1 MTVAKAAQLN
11 DVLGVAK
18 AVTLSDSLTVAKA
31 AALNDVLTV
40 AKAATLNDSLTV
52 ALGAQL
58 NSTLDVVAAAR
69 MRAGLQVDAAAVLG
83 DALTVAKAAQLNDTL
98 AVAKAATLSDA
109 LTVAKAATLNDT
121 LTVAL
126 GAQLNSTLDVVAA
139 ARMRAGLQVDAAAVL
154 GSTLEVNA
162 AATLKDALTVTGA
175 SNFNNAVTVTG
186 AAALNSTLNVQGNA
200 TFQNNMTINGNL
212 TVLGGQTSISTT
224 VIEVKDNAILLAN
237 NNTADVLESGI
248 EIQYKPAGAAAPV
261 YAGVKR
267 LPGTGKFVFFK
278 EAVDKISE
286 SSPSTTTDIYTGVI
300 ADSFSCASDRNLKK
314 NIVPLDGAL
323 ENVEKMRGV
332 YHDWID
338 EKQSADRQIGVI
350 AQEVQ
355 AVYPELVQLGDNGYL
370 SVNYPK
376 LTAVLL
382 QALKELNGTV
392 NELKA
397 VVYGNK
403 RPSMHNTLK
412 NVSPSNASASRA
424 SNTSPSST
432 LKKKKS
438 IVNE

>member
-1 MTVAKAAQLN
+1 LN
-11 DVLGVAK
+11 DVLV
-18 AVTLSDSLTVAKA
+18 
-31 AALNDVLTV
+31 V
-40 AKAATLNDSLTV
+40 AKAATLN
-52 ALGAQL
+52 
-58 NSTLDVVAAAR
+58 
-69 MRAGLQVDAAAVLG
+69 

-98 AVAKAATLSDA
+98 
-109 LTVAKAATLNDT
+109 
-121 LTVAL
+121 TVAL
-126 GAQLNSTLDVVAA
+126 GAQLNGTLDVVAA

-162 AATLKDALTVTGA
+162 AANLKDALTVAGA

-186 AAALNSTLNVQGNA
+186 AAALNSTLSVQGNA
-200 TFQNNMTINGNL
+200 TFQNNMTVNGNL

-224 VIEVKDNAILLAN
+224 VLQVKDNAILLN
-237 NNTADVLESGI
+237 DSNTADVLESGI
-248 EIQYKPAGAAAPV
+248 EIQYKPVGASAPV

-278 EAVDKISE
+278 DAADKISE
-286 SSPSTTTDIYTGVI
+286 SGPNTATDIYTGVI

-338 EKQSADRQIGVI
+338 EKQSAERQIGVI

-403 RPSMHNTLK
+403 RSPMHNTLK
-412 NVSPSNASASRA
+412 NVSPSNANASRA
-424 SNTSPSST
+424 SSASPSST